1 MIVGLW
7 RWDEAFPFAH
17 RSELPAETA
26 GRQQGHVT
34 QSLPWIFP
42 IYGHAVQLGG
52 DPLLTQLLILCGDC
66 MELKKPPMVDQAPT
80 FDQSLAL
87 TAPDAHSNTVDTQHT
102 DMQTCPLYHT
112 Y

>member
-1 MIVGLW
+1 MVVGPW

-34 QSLPWIFP
+34 QSLPWSFP

-52 DPLLTQLLILCGDC
+52 DPLLTQLLILCGIAWSSKN
-66 MELKKPPMVDQAPT
+66 LPWLTRHRPSI
-80 FDQSLAL
+80 SLL
-87 TAPDAHSNTVDTQHT
+87 PFQPQTHTVTQ
-102 DMQTCPLYHT
+102 
-112 Y
+112 